1 MNNKGFVFIETIIVT
16 VVLTTTLIFLYSNFN
31 KNLNNEKKRLYY
43 DDIAYVYKTIYI
55 RDALLKSIDES
66 IFNMAINDSNTFN
79 GNSLKNN
86 FVYLFNNESK
96 FCVNYKDINNSLD
109 CNSSNDYK
117 SIYKDN
123 TLLKDLNDLYNYNML
138 FYIETKDI
146 SNIKKCINGTID
158 SSLQTKCNNYK
169 LYTSKYSDSNLDE
182 FMKTLDSEDANSK
195 SILIALYYEKKD
207 GSKLD
212 TLVKGGYNACLKTNI
227 MNDFSIN
234 SIYCPKCVNEGIRDY
249 ETLKKIYDNQDKI
262 SYNMKCENA
271 YYLSWVYYEDV
282 L

>member
-55 RDALLKSIDES
+55 RDALLKSINEEVFD
-66 IFNMAINDSNTFN
+66 MAINDDNSLNR
-79 GNSLKNN
+79 NSLKNN
-86 FVYLFNNESK
+86 FVYLFNSESK
-96 FCVNYKDINNSLD
+96 FCVNYENNTSLT
-109 CNSSNDYK
+109 CNSSTDYK

-123 TLLKDLNDLYNYNML
+123 TLIKNLNELYNYKML
-138 FYIETKDI
+138 IYLETKDI
-146 SNIKKCINGTID
+146 SNIKKCINGTIE
-158 SSLQTKCNNYK
+158 STKCDNYK
-169 LYTSKYSDSNLDE
+169 SYTSKYSDSNFDE
-182 FMKTLDSEDANSK
+182 FMKTLDSVDTNSEDANSK

-234 SIYCPKCVNEGIRDY
+234 SIYCPKCVNEGITDY
-249 ETLKKIYDNQDKI
+249 ETLKNEYDNQDEI

-271 YYLSWVYYEDV
+271 YYLSWVYYD
-282 L
+282 

>member
-16 VVLTTTLIFLYSNFN
+16 VVLTTTLIFLYSNFS

-55 RDALLKSIDES
+55 RDALLKSVDET
-66 IFNMAINDSNTFN
+66 IFNMAINDDNISN

-96 FCVNYKDINNSLD
+96 FCVNYKDINNSLE
-109 CNSSNDYK
+109 CNSSTDYK
-117 SIYKDN
+117 SIFKDN
-123 TLLKDLNDLYNYNML
+123 TLLKDLNDLYNYKML
-138 FYIETKDI
+138 IYIKTADI

-158 SSLQTKCNNYK
+158 ASLQTKCNNYK
-169 LYTSKYSDSNLDE
+169 LFTSKYSDSNLDE
-182 FMKTLDSEDANSK
+182 FMQTLDSEDTNSN

-212 TLVKGGYNACLKTNI
+212 TLVRGGYNACLKTYI
-227 MNDFSIN
+227 EDDFKN
-234 SIYCPKCVNEGIRDY
+234 NATYCPKCVNESISDY
-249 ETLKKIYDNQDKI
+249 STLKSLYDKQDKI

-271 YYLSWVYYEDV
+271 YYLSWVYYD
-282 L
+282 

>member
-16 VVLTTTLIFLYSNFN
+16 VVLATTLIFLYSNFY

-43 DDIAYVYKTIYI
+43 DDIAYVYKTIHI
-55 RDALLKSIDES
+55 REALLKSIDEDV
-66 IFNMAINDSNTFN
+66 FNKAINDDNIFN

-96 FCVNYKDINNSLD
+96 FCVNYNEDNN
-109 CNSSNDYK
+109 CNSSDDYK

-123 TLLKDLNDLYNYNML
+123 TLIKNLNELYNYKML
-138 FYIETKDI
+138 IYLETKDI
-146 SNIKKCINGTID
+146 SNIKKCINGTIE
-158 SSLQTKCNNYK
+158 STKCDNYK
-169 LYTSKYSDSNLDE
+169 SYTSKYSDSNFDE
-182 FMKTLDSEDANSK
+182 FMKTLDSEDADSK

-227 MNDFSIN
+227 MNDFKN
-234 SIYCPKCVNEGIRDY
+234 NHCTKCEGIDDY
-249 ETLKKIYDNQDKI
+249 EEIKKIYDNQDEI

-271 YYLSWVYYEDV
+271 YYLSWVYYD
-282 L
+282 

>member
-55 RDALLKSIDES
+55 RDALLKSIDEEV
-66 IFNMAINDSNTFN
+66 FDMAINDDNSLNR
-79 GNSLKNN
+79 NSLKNN
-86 FVYLFNNESK
+86 FVYLFNSESK
-96 FCVNYKDINNSLD
+96 FCVNYNEDNN
-109 CNSSNDYK
+109 CNSSDDYK
-117 SIYKDN
+117 SIFKDN
-123 TLLKDLNDLYNYNML
+123 TLIKNLNELYNFKML
-138 FYIETKDI
+138 IYLETSDI
-146 SNIKKCINGTID
+146 GNIKKCINGTID
-158 SSLQTKCNNYK
+158 LSLQTKCNNYK
-169 LYTSKYSDSNLDE
+169 SYTSKYSDSNFDE
-182 FMKTLDSEDANSK
+182 FMKTLDSEDTNSN

-227 MNDFSIN
+227 MDDFKNNHCPECEGND
-234 SIYCPKCVNEGIRDY
+234 DY
-249 ETLKKIYDNQDKI
+249 EEIKKIYDNQDEI

-271 YYLSWVYYEDV
+271 YYLSWVYYD
-282 L
+282 

>member
-55 RDALLKSIDES
+55 RDALLKSIDEDV
-66 IFNMAINDSNTFN
+66 FKKAINDDNSLNR
-79 GNSLKNN
+79 NSLKNN
-86 FVYLFNNESK
+86 FVYLFNSESK
-96 FCVNYKDINNSLD
+96 FCVNYNEDNN
-109 CNSSNDYK
+109 CNSSDDYK
-117 SIYKDN
+117 SIFNDN
-123 TLLKDLNDLYNYNML
+123 TLIKNLNELYNYKML
-138 FYIETKDI
+138 IYLETSDI
-146 SNIKKCINGTID
+146 SDIKKCINGTID
-158 SSLQTKCNNYK
+158 ESLETKCINYK
-169 LYTSKYSDSNLDE
+169 SYTSKYSDSNFDE
-182 FMKTLDSEDANSK
+182 FMKTLDSEDTNSN

-234 SIYCPKCVNEGIRDY
+234 SIYCPKCVNEGITDY
-249 ETLKKIYDNQDKI
+249 ETLKNEYDNQDKI
-262 SYNMKCENA
+262 NYNMKCENA
-271 YYLSWVYYEDV
+271 YYLSWVYYD
-282 L
+282 